1 MESGELNQSL
11 PSCADRPRRE
21 LQGSNKPSE
30 NWPDHDSSRAREPAP
45 DVEILQFTS
54 AGQLLTVR
62 PYCNNEHYWQVYFD
76 TNRLIRESFTEAEF
90 PVPEQHY
97 AVRGGVEQIARSVI
111 SSAA

>member
-1 MESGELNQSL
+1 
-11 PSCADRPRRE
+11 
-21 LQGSNKPSE
+21 
-30 NWPDHDSSRAREPAP
+30 
-45 DVEILQFTS
+45 LQFTS

-76 TNRLIRESFTEAEF
+76 TNRLIRESFTEAGF

>member
-1 MESGELNQSL
+1 
-11 PSCADRPRRE
+11 
-21 LQGSNKPSE
+21 
-30 NWPDHDSSRAREPAP
+30 
-45 DVEILQFTS
+45 LQFTS

>member
-1 MESGELNQSL
+1 MDLVAQIAHDVNY
-11 PSCADRPRRE
+11 RE
-21 LQGSNKPSE
+21 ATNLLKTGLTTIP
-30 NWPDHDSSRAREPAP
+30 HVLREPAP

-54 AGQLLTVR
+54 AEPLLTVR